1 MLKLICVCNYYC
13 AVDKLGTGEY
23 LHKFADFNIVVHEIS
38 SNPKTDET
46 ALEGVDQSGM
56 QVKVHL
62 QQSWTPHL
70 PFKIGDVLA
79 IKHAKII
86 TDEAGNVVISLQQQS
101 MIRINLP
108 NPETV
113 KLQVWYK
120 TLVEDAAA
128 SH

>member
-79 IKHAKII
+79 REDHYRRSWKRSHQFTTAINDSYKPSKS
-86 TDEAGNVVISLQQQS
+86 GNS
-101 MIRINLP
+101 
-108 NPETV
+108 
-113 KLQVWYK
+113 
-120 TLVEDAAA
+120 
-128 SH
+128 